1 MYYIILNE
9 PQESYDVAVL
19 LKYRMLTHEGLRDHY
34 VEPLER
40 LGLPKNSCI
49 GLNLENFGKKKPT
62 AKEIRT
68 YLTDELLP
76 VIRDCKSKLLICTDG
91 DYFKVL
97 TKKTKVESH
106 LGYVLPCVIPD
117 YEHLNVVYVPNYSGL
132 FYSDS
137 LQGKIDIGIQTAY
150 DFLQGSYEEIGT
162 NVIKYSEYIPCVPA
176 QVKAALER
184 LHQYDSLTCDT
195 ETFSLRHTD
204 AKLGTIGFAWN
215 EHEGICFDVE
225 HLLRTTG
232 TGFKS
237 RINEVRVLFKEFFET
252 YQGRLIYHNCPY
264 DIKIL
269 IYYLWMDDILD
280 TEGLLHGLEVLTRNF
295 DDTRIIAYLATN
307 SCAGNKLSLKDLAHE
322 FAGNYAQSD
331 IDDITKIK
339 NQDLMQY
346 NLVDCLSTWFVYN
359 KYYPMMV
366 ADDQEKVYHF
376 FKDILKNIIQMELT
390 GMPID
395 MARTKEVD
403 SHIKAIIDEHW
414 DILNNS
420 PLLKRFIDMRK
431 QQIME
436 QKNAEY
442 KKKRITVDE
451 VKYEFNPNSNKEL
464 IALIHE
470 FLGYEVHSTTD
481 TGQPSVGGDEL
492 KGHMKRS
499 TDEDAKAV
507 LNAILKIQEGDKIRN
522 TFISK
527 FLDAVEGPDGWHYLF
542 GSFNLGGTKSGRLSS
557 SNPNLQNLPNGST
570 YGKLVKSCFRAPPG
584 MVTLHFEKLNVLKIT
599 DEDLDILF
607 QIKNLAHGNL
617 IKANNR
623 DEFDKLSSKLS
634 IKGYLIKIGAFDIDV
649 GWLFYGLDYA
659 SLEDRI
665 NTLLTK
671 DPNKVKVYTD
681 GYDGHSLR
689 AYSYFKEQMPDIEDT
704 VESINSIAERYPVL
718 RQDSKAPTF
727 ALTYLGTWLTL
738 VTNCGFSPEVAKQI
752 EKNYHDLYQV
762 SDAWVKAKIEQACV
776 DGYVTLAFGLRLRTP
791 ILRKT
796 ILDAKS
802 TPNQASAEK
811 RTAGNAVSGQS
822 YGLLNSRAGVD
833 LQQRVLASEYRTD
846 IRPSAHIHDAQYGMV
861 RNTPEAVAWLNE
873 NIVDCVEWQE
883 LPELQHDGVKLTG
896 DLGIFY
902 PNWSN
907 EITLPHNATPAEV
920 AVACRE
926 GIQKYEAK
934 KNQ

>member
-1 MYYIILNE
+1 MYYIIPDE
-9 PQESYDVAVL
+9 PKESYDIAVL
-19 LKYRMLTHEGLRDHY
+19 LKYRMLTHEGLTDHY
-34 VEPLER
+34 VKPLKR
-40 LGLPKNSCI
+40 MGLTNTVI

-62 AKEIRT
+62 AKEARE
-68 YLTDELLP
+68 YLVNELLP
-76 VIRDCKSKLLICTDG
+76 TVRDCNTKLLVCTDG

-97 TKKTKVESH
+97 TKKSKVESH

-117 YEHLNVVYVPNYSGL
+117 YEDLKVIYVPNYSGL

-137 LQGKIDIGIQTAY
+137 LQGKIDIGLQTVY
-150 DFLQGSYEEIGT
+150 DFMKGEYEEIGT
-162 NVIKYSEYIPCVPA
+162 NVIKYSEYIPCDPDK
-176 QVKAALER
+176 VKEALER

-195 ETFSLRHTD
+195 ETFSLRHSE
-204 AKLGTIGFAWN
+204 ARLGTIGFAWN
-215 EHEGICFDVE
+215 KHEGICFDVE

-232 TGFKS
+232 AGFKS
-237 RINEVRVLFKEFFET
+237 RVNEVRVLFKEFFET
-252 YQGRLIYHNCPY
+252 YKGTLIYHNCPY

-269 IYYLWMDDILD
+269 IYYLWMRDLLD
-280 TEGLLHGLEVLTRNF
+280 TEGLLRGLEVLTNNF

-339 NQDLMQY
+339 NADLMQY
-346 NLVDCLSTWFVYN
+346 NLVDCLSTWYVHD
-359 KYYPMMV
+359 KYKPMML
-366 ADDQEKVYHF
+366 ADKQGDVYVF
-376 FKDILKNIIQMELT
+376 FKKILKNIIQMELT

-395 MARTKEVD
+395 MVQTKKVD
-403 SHIKAIIDEHW
+403 QYIKDIIDEHW
-414 DILNNS
+414 EILNNS
-420 PLLKRFIDMRK
+420 PVLADFINMRK
-431 QQIME
+431 KQIME

-442 KKKRITVDE
+442 KKKRITIDE

-470 FLGYEVHSTTD
+470 YLGYDVHSTTD

-499 TDEDAKAV
+499 TDEDVKAV

-584 MVTLHFEKLNVLKIT
+584 LVTLHFDKLNVLKIS

-607 QIKNLAHGNL
+607 EIKKLAVGNV

-623 DEFDKLSSKLS
+623 DKFDEISSKLS
-634 IKGYLIKIGAFDIDV
+634 IKGYLVKIGALDIDV

-689 AYSYFKEQMPDIEDT
+689 AYSYFREQMPDIEDT
-704 VESINSIAERYPVL
+704 VESINSIAEKYPVL

-738 VTNCGFSPEVAKQI
+738 VTNCGFSPEIAKQI

-796 ILDAKS
+796 ILDAKC
-802 TPNQASAEK
+802 TPNQASAES

-822 YGLLNSRAGVD
+822 YGLLNSRAGVE
-833 LQQRVLASEYRTD
+833 LQERVIASEFVHD

-861 RNTPEAVAWLNE
+861 RNTPEAVAWLNR
-873 NIVDCVEWQE
+873 NITECVEWQE
-883 LPELQHDGVKLTG
+883 LPEIHHDQVKLTG

-907 EITLPHNATPAEV
+907 EIEIKNHKATPEEIV
-920 AVACRE
+920 QICRE